1 MQSFWDAVARRA
13 AQMDAQRGQ
22 PRFATVASYD
32 PNTGAAQVLIQ
43 PEGVLSGWLPV
54 LSHSVGAGWGMHVP
68 LAAGDQ
74 VFVIPHE
81 GNADHGVVVGGG
93 FCAVARPPHGTGGAA
108 VRRSSAGAVI
118 QLQTNGQAVIRDPSG
133 TTLTFTNDGNLV
145 LQGNL
150 HVSGD
155 ITDRN
160 GAYGALNDLRDAY
173 NAHEHGDVQNGVGK
187 TSTTDHAVT

>member
-13 AQMDAQRGQ
+13 GQMDAQRGQ

-32 PNTGAAQVLIQ
+32 PNTGAAQVMIQ
-43 PEGVLSGWLPV
+43 PENVLSGWLPV
-54 LSHSVGAGWGMHVP
+54 LSHSVGAGWGLHVP

-74 VFVIPHE
+74 VYVIPHE
-81 GNADHGVVVGGG
+81 GHADHGVVVGRV
-93 FCAVARPPHGTGGAA
+93 FSDKARPPASAGADA
-108 VRRSSAGAVI
+108 VLRSSAGTI
-118 QLQTNGQAVIRDPSG
+118 IKLQTNGQAVISDPSG

-160 GAYGALNDLRDAY
+160 GAHGSLNDLRDAY
-173 NAHEHGDVQNGVGK
+173 NAHEHGDVQNGGGM
-187 TSTTDHAVT
+187 TSTTDHPVT